1 MYMKNNG
8 PKIVKS
14 LLEKAEKEDFLNQ
27 IFRHLY
33 KTLLEMLSYTGT
45 ASERA
50 MNMTDICDIDAQ
62 TVGNLML
69 DKCDIAPDE

>member
-1 MYMKNNG
+1 
-8 PKIVKS
+8 
-14 LLEKAEKEDFLNQ
+14 
-27 IFRHLY
+27 
-33 KTLLEMLSYTGT
+33 MLSYTGT